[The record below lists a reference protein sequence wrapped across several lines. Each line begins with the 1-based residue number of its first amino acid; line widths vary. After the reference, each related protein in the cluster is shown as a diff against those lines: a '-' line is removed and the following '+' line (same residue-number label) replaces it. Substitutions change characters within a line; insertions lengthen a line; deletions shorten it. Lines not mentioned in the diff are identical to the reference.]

1 MARIS
6 AQERAAQAA
15 ERLNQ
20 VSAEQQKI
28 AEQTIKA
35 IENGIDPEVA
45 VSIAEAAAKE
55 IGKPEEVAI
64 EQNSGIVAPH
74 VPQRQFRVRLSLI
87 TEESSPSNYATGLK
101 NGATKFFKT
110 DSNFEAVVDE
120 DLALEL
126 VERNM
131 FVIVEEE

>member
-1 MARIS
+1 MPRIS
-6 AQERAAQAA
+6 AQDRAAQAA

-35 IENGIDPEVA
+35 IENGIDPEIA

-55 IGKPEEVAI
+55 IGKPVEIVEEISVQSIDISSSQKQVKIKA
-64 EQNSGIVAPH
+64 AH
-74 VPQRQFRVRLSLI
+74 I
-87 TEESSPSNYATGLK
+87 TEESSPSNYAFTLK
-101 NGATKFFKT
+101 NGRTKFFKT
-110 DSNFEAVVDE
+110 DENFEAIVDE

-126 VERNM
+126 CERNI
-131 FVIVEEE
+131 FVLAEEE